1 MRRCYRTTKFTAK
14 TLDVLHLADD
24 IITDYQTQGYELTL
38 RQLYYQFV
46 ARDLIPNTAQSYN
59 KLGTIVNKGRLAGM
73 LDWASI
79 VDRTRKCEIMSTW
92 DSAAEILQSAE
103 DTFKLNKWNAQPTQ
117 VEVWVE
123 KEALA
128 QVVQRAADEFDMPWF
143 CCRGYPSQSS
153 IYEAAQRHIR
163 YGKPVIVLHLGDHDP
178 SGIDMTRDLQD
189 RLHMFEADTQV
200 KRIALNMGQ
209 VDAYNPPPNPA
220 KITDSRAAMYIARF
234 GAESWELDAL
244 DPSVLHA
251 LIMEE
256 ASQHIDST
264 LWARVVDLQEAQ
276 RDVICRAKE
285 EIQ

>member
-24 IITDYQTQGYELTL
+24 IITDYQAQGYELTL

-59 KLGTIVNKGRLAGM
+59 KLGTIINKGRLAGM

-79 VDRTRKCEIMSTW
+79 VDRTRTCEIMPTW
-92 DSAAEILQSAE
+92 DSAAQILQSAE
-103 DTFKLNKWNAQPTQ
+103 DAFKLNKWNAQPTQ

-153 IYEAAQRHIR
+153 IYEAAQRHIQ

-200 KRIALNMGQ
+200 KRIALNMEQ
-209 VDAYNPPPNPA
+209 VDAYSPPPNPA

-244 DPSVLHA
+244 DPAVLHA